1 MEALIAQLPDVPE
14 KVARGF
20 AWKRGPENTDAT
32 EVHERM
38 WALARVYLESL
49 ASRGEMVERAQLAA
63 PIANVDGAREV
74 WWWLTGRDAPAPRA
88 PVEARIHALFAEA
101 THRALG
107 PLGWLA
113 PETLASR
120 LDAITAW
127 VRLAD
132 EHERKA
138 RDGAEHLFLDRMRD
152 RTAWLDDAVAARR
165 ASFGGDAKA
174 YELARDGLLARLDAS
189 PVGDSGPLDL
199 ADWCMQAAAIG
210 ITLGSE
216 PRLPEGPGRRVVQRL
231 VRTLPALV
239 ENAPIPLH
247 SPVVELRIWQHAPS
261 LVALRDRQGGREDV
275 RTLLVALAE
284 SGAYSPGAAKR
295 IARLLRGLTDREA
308 GQAFALRLAWTSLRR
323 RDLLRGSWGS
333 KSGLAALVKAD
344 CGDDIGR
351 ALHELFDPDSAPRAE
366 ALAHRSESLT
376 RMLAGRELE
385 PHEAPELFWSRSA
398 QTELLAGPH
407 DAGRKLSGSLVLS
420 EALTLRVLRERT
432 ERSLLL
438 VMDEARG
445 RHGERYVD
453 GLLVG
458 VDCGAIRVAARGGA
472 YGVLLDES
480 EGVRQLTESFAA
492 LRGQARL
499 GQAARA
505 DIKPLRDELAR
516 MPSDAFWTAATPS
529 LLQAGA
535 ALELDVF
542 DDGLPWELTPLRK
555 PGDAATT
562 PLGVALR
569 VFRRRGVP
577 FDAPRPLHRP
587 QCILFVHDP
596 SHPGAKDECDL
607 LAEVAA
613 RAGVVVRRASS
624 LESVRDA
631 ARDGAVDTL
640 HFAGHQGPAHDTAP
654 SLALAGAPLSLEDVA
669 SCFPRAPELVF
680 LNACS
685 TLAPS
690 RETSAGTS
698 LGGLDAARA
707 SPFPCVVGTLYDIAP
722 PDDVFVRTFYE
733 ALFSGAGAVS
743 SLHAA
748 RISSAARAPWAAW
761 WPAYVILSSP
771 LAMGASGGAT

>member
-1 MEALIAQLPDVPE
+1 LIAQLPDVTE
-14 KVARGF
+14 RVARGF

-49 ASRGEMVERAQLAA
+49 ASRGEMVERAELAA
-63 PIANVDGAREV
+63 DIANVDGAREV
-74 WWWLTGRDAPAPRA
+74 WWWLTGRDTPAPRV
-88 PVEARIHALFAEA
+88 PVEARVHALFAEA

-120 LDAITAW
+120 LDAISGW

-132 EHERKA
+132 EHERKS
-138 RDGAEHLFLDRMRD
+138 RDCAEHLFLDRMRD
-152 RTAWLDDAVAARR
+152 RTGWLDEAVAARR

-174 YELARDGLLARLDAS
+174 YELARDGLLARLESS
-189 PVGDSGPLDL
+189 PMGESGPLDL
-199 ADWCMQAAAIG
+199 ADWCTQAAAIG
-210 ITLGSE
+210 IALGSE
-216 PRLPEGPGRRVVQRL
+216 PRLVEGPGRRIVQRL
-231 VRTLPALV
+231 VHTLPALV
-239 ENAPIPLH
+239 ANAPIPLH

-261 LVALRDRQGGREDV
+261 LIALRDRQGGREDV
-275 RTLLVALAE
+275 RTLLAALAE

-308 GQAFALRLAWTSLRR
+308 ALAFAVRLSWTSLRR

-344 CGDDIGR
+344 CGDDVGR
-351 ALHELFDPDSAPRAE
+351 ALRELFDPESAPCAE

-385 PHEAPELFWSRSA
+385 PHDAPEMFWSRSA
-398 QTELLAGPH
+398 QAALLSVPEDG
-407 DAGRKLSGSLVLS
+407 GRKRAGSLVLAA
-420 EALTLRVLRERT
+420 ALGLRVLRERT
-432 ERSLLL
+432 ARSLLL
-438 VMDEARG
+438 VIDETRG
-445 RHGERYVD
+445 RHGERYVG

-458 VDCGAIRVAARGGA
+458 VDRGAIRVAARGGA

-480 EGVRQLTESFAA
+480 EGLRHLADGFAA
-492 LRGQARL
+492 LRDRARI

-516 MPSDAFWTAATPS
+516 MPSDAFWTAATPA

-535 ALELDVF
+535 SLELDVF
-542 DDGLPWELTPLRK
+542 DDGLPWELAPLRR
-555 PGDAATT
+555 PGDTATT

-569 VFRRRGVP
+569 VFRRRGAP
-577 FDAPRPLHRP
+577 FDAPRAIHRP
-587 QCILFVHDP
+587 RCISVVHDP
-596 SHPGAKDECDL
+596 SHPGAKEECDF
-607 LAEVAA
+607 LAELAA
-613 RAGVVVRRASS
+613 RAGILVRRASS

-631 ARDGAVDTL
+631 ARDGAVNTL

-654 SLALAGAPLSLEDVA
+654 SLALSGAPLSLEDVA

-690 RETSAGTS
+690 RETSEGTT

-707 SPFPCVVGTLYDIAP
+707 SPFPCVLGTLYDIAP
-722 PDDVFVRTFYE
+722 PDDAFVRTFYE
-733 ALFSGAGAVS
+733 ALFSGAGVIS

-748 RISSAARAPWAAW
+748 RIATAARAPWAAW
-761 WPAYVILSSP
+761 WPAYVMLSSP
-771 LAMGASGGAT
+771 LAMEASGGSA